1 MSVKEKIIK
10 VRITP
15 KEFEHYNGRLP
26 TDDME
31 LHTYCEKVMRFL
43 KVAIDRENNRMTGG
57 VWIEALAECD
67 AVCEWTQVS
76 YGDWLM
82 PCCGESICFGDDGT
96 PTGNKHYFCPFCGKR
111 IKEVK

>member
-67 AVCEWTQVS
+67 AVCEWKNDKTYSFVYITS
-76 YGDWLM
+76 
-82 PCCGESICFGDDGT
+82 CGYRTRIYKPSDERV
-96 PTGNKHYFCPFCGKR
+96 KFCPFCGHK